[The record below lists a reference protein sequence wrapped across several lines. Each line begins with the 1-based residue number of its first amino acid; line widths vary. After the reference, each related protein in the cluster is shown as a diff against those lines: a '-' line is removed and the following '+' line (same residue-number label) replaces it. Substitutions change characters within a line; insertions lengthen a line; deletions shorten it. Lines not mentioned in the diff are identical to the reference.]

1 MAKVKTYKV
10 RALVNI
16 KYDKTVVHT
25 GKEFKVRKSDIHEFV
40 SNGYVEVL
48 DEINENDGHK
58 DEDGDTGEKEG
69 EE

>member
-1 MAKVKTYKV
+1 MAKLKTYKV

-16 KYDKTVVHT
+16 KYDKIVVNA
-25 GKEFKVRKSDIHEFV
+25 GKEFKARKSDIDELV
-40 SNGYVEVL
+40 SNRYVEVL
-48 DEINENDGHK
+48 DEINENDAPK

>member
-16 KYDKTVVHT
+16 KYDKTVVNT
-25 GKEFKVRKSDIHEFV
+25 GKEFKVRKSDIDELV

-48 DEINENDGHK
+48 DEINENDGPK
-58 DEDGDTGEKEG
+58 DEDRDTGEKEG